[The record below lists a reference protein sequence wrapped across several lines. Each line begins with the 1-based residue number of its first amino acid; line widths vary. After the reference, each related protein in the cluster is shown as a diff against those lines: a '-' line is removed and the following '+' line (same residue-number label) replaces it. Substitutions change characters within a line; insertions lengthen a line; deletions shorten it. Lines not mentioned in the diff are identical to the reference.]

1 MKLNL
6 RNRFLIPTLALIVL
20 GMRTSV
26 TVSHVMSKSA
36 MREAIT
42 GEIQRITDATT
53 NYLASWMKDR
63 RLDVQNWSQSKAYAT
78 ALKESFVGKAARK
91 AANDQLAALK
101 RDYQF
106 YENIVLVD
114 ATGKIMAAAEPSV
127 IGKVEVSD
135 RTYFKK
141 SLAGKNAVPRVLKSR
156 GTGNPVFVISSPV
169 REKGNVVGVLF
180 GVLDVNA
187 FSKLFIDHIKVGRT
201 GIAYIYDQEGWIVA
215 HPDKSRILQSN
226 IKENGLGREILDRDK
241 GLLEYTFNQQDK
253 ILAFKKYQK
262 LKWTVG
268 VEAVDSEVMAPVTRL
283 GAVNLS
289 VTLGV
294 VSLAV
299 LVILLIVQSML
310 KPINRMVG
318 DLTEAADQVS
328 AGSDQV
334 ASSSQQLAEG
344 SSQQAASIEETSSSL
359 EEMASMTKQNADYA
373 NQAQSMMT
381 EAGQIVDKVNGQ
393 MIEMVQAIDGITTS
407 SEETAK
413 IIKTIDE
420 IAFQTNLLALNAAVE
435 AARAGQAGAGFAV
448 VADEVR
454 NLAMRA
460 ADAAKDTSVLIEN
473 TIQAVRSGSK
483 LTQSTQE
490 AFKENMDIS
499 VKVGDL
505 VSEIAA
511 ASNEQAQGIEQVNRA
526 VAEMDKVVQQVA
538 SSGEESAGTSEEMS
552 AQAAQMKAV
561 VAELVHLVTGAVNAA
576 VDEKPGTMKPLM
588 PHPRRLA
595 AGIKPAATV
604 TRPVSAAPNR
614 EVKPEQVIPLNDEE
628 FKEF

>member
-1 MKLNL
+1 
-6 RNRFLIPTLALIVL
+6 
-20 GMRTSV
+20 
-26 TVSHVMSKSA
+26 MSKSA
-36 MREAIT
+36 LREAIT
-42 GEIQRITDATT
+42 GEIQRIADATT

-63 RLDVQNWSQSKAYAT
+63 RLDVQNWSHIKVYST
-78 ALKESFVGKAARK
+78 ALKDSFVGKAARK

-101 RDYQF
+101 RNYHF

-114 ATGKIMAAAEPSV
+114 TAGKIMAAAEQSV
-127 IGKVEVSD
+127 IGRVDVSD
-135 RTYFKK
+135 RTYFKN
-141 SLAGKNAVPRVLKSR
+141 SLAGKNAVSRVLKSR
-156 GTGNPVFVISSPV
+156 GTGSPVFVISSPV

-180 GVLDVNA
+180 GVLDASA
-187 FSKLFIDHIKVGRT
+187 FSKLFVDSIKVGRS
-201 GIAYIYDQEGWIVA
+201 GFAYIYDQEGWIVA
-215 HPDKSRILQSN
+215 HPDKSRILKSN
-226 IKENGLGREILDRDK
+226 IKEYGFAREILDRDK
-241 GLLEYTFNQQDK
+241 GLLEYTFNQEEK
-253 ILAFKKYQK
+253 ILAFKKFQE
-262 LKWTVG
+262 LKWTVA
-268 VEAVDSEVMAPVTRL
+268 VEAVGSEVLATVTRL
-283 GAVNLS
+283 GAVNFS

-299 LVILLIVQSML
+299 LVILLIVQSTL
-310 KPINRMVG
+310 KPIHRMVG

-328 AGSDQV
+328 AGSGQV

-373 NQAQSMMT
+373 DQAKSMMT

-393 MIEMVQAIDGITTS
+393 MIEMVQAIDGITAS

-435 AARAGQAGAGFAV
+435 AARAGEAGAGFAV

-526 VAEMDKVVQQVA
+526 VAEMDNVVQQVA
-538 SSGEESAGTSEEMS
+538 ASGEESAGTSEEMS

-576 VDEKPGTMKPLM
+576 VDTKSDYIKPLM
-588 PHPRRLA
+588 LKERRSV
-595 AGIKPAATV
+595 AGTNPV
-604 TRPVSAAPNR
+604 TTKCRSVSVAHNR
-614 EVKPEQVIPLNDEE
+614 EVKPEQIIPLNDEE